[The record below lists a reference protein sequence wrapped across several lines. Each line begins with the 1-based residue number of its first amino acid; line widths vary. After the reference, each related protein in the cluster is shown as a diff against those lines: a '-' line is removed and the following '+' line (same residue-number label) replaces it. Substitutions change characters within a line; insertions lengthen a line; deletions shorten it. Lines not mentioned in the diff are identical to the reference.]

1 MESGMI
7 DLSLVDQHPASNLA
21 LRVIPPQ
28 NRDANLNPLVN
39 LLVWQVPQ
47 MDINPMLRGL
57 VLETL
62 SRPDLQEVAV
72 KLLLE
77 NWEEAEKA
85 QTWEGLSDLMDSLQ
99 TAMESES
106 QDPQSLAE
114 LLMDNL
120 ASSLQHI
127 SPFGPQPLFA

>member
-1 MESGMI
+1 MI
-7 DLSLVDQHPASNLA
+7 DLSLVDRHPASNLA